1 MYLHGCVSCMPM
13 CRFDEMPEV
22 FNQSVYQI
30 FGGLKKQCVIT
41 LALIHLLTPSG
52 AQIEQAD
59 VP

>member
-1 MYLHGCVSCMPM
+1 MPM